1 MVPVR
6 ASILPDRRRSTSA
19 LSHGQDRKRSRPV
32 SGRPP
37 LQTTSHGVEEGALA
51 GKVDAD
57 LRPKELSSLPS
68 SPLAAPLSHG
78 RRAPCQYL
86 LHYSRNGDSTGIPAA
101 ISGET
106 PLTSAGRFAED
117 LAPGR
122 EVQAM
127 TNRRQLIRNASC
139 WAVALSLATALS
151 TTESEAQPS
160 GRPPSGPRPPSGRP
174 PGPPRRRRGRRWGF
188 GPRKHCWWGPH
199 GRHCKWW

>member
-1 MVPVR
+1 MPIC
-6 ASILPDRRRSTSA
+6 A
-19 LSHGQDRKRSRPV
+19 RKPAVDLAFQSS
-32 SGRPP
+32 SGAPI
-37 LQTTSHGVEEGALA
+37 G
-51 GKVDAD
+51 D
-57 LRPKELSSLPS
+57 
-68 SPLAAPLSHG
+68 APLVNTCCIF
-78 RRAPCQYL
+78 RETA
-86 LHYSRNGDSTGIPAA
+86 DSTGIPAA

-160 GRPPSGPRPPSGRP
+160 GRPPSGPRPPS
-174 PGPPRRRRGRRWGF
+174 
-188 GPRKHCWWGPH
+188 
-199 GRHCKWW
+199 